1 MGAVC
6 ELARTLHGSTH
17 AADHVRGRQVEDT
30 LRHMGAAAALRRMQQ
45 LRVAVPSQERRGLGV
60 SLLVRAALHLS

>member
-1 MGAVC
+1 M
-6 ELARTLHGSTH
+6 
-17 AADHVRGRQVEDT
+17 EDT